1 MAKKHKGKRV
11 GKKRGGKKAKIVPAH
26 LMGHSMRKHGGKK
39 ARRKL
44 SRKRSK

>member
-1 MAKKHKGKRV
+1 MANKHKGKRV
-11 GKKRGGKKAKIVPAH
+11 RKGHGKKAKIVPAH
-26 LMGHSMRKHGGKK
+26 LMGHSMRKGAGKK